1 MTKNYDTIE
10 NQVNSESKDDLGYRE
25 YISKLS
31 ITDERS
37 GDTIVIPYE
46 NIINTYRD
54 YLKDYVVEEELNDE
68 MYMKYKQNPQTISE
82 ALYGTIHLW
91 HTILELNGCISR
103 LDLVGKKIKYYNPTV
118 IETLLNE
125 VLLKHDQVNSINI
138 Y

>member
-1 MTKNYDTIE
+1 MTKNYDTIQK
-10 NQVNSESKDDLGYRE
+10 QVTGESNNDLSYRE
-25 YISKLS
+25 YISELS
-31 ITDERS
+31 ITDKRS
-37 GDTIVIPYE
+37 GDTITIPYE

-68 MYMKYKQNPQTISE
+68 IYIKYKQNPQTISE

-103 LDLVGKKIKYYNPTV
+103 LDLVGRKIKYYNPSV